1 MSHVILSQ
9 WSTSR
14 VARATRVVLR
24 LLRRLAQPV
33 RHARDDDDA
42 RPGVSLVPPVST
54 LRVRPQLRHRRRGLA
69 RGRGANG
76 RFARATSADDGAEC
90 TASNSADV
98 RGIEGKSVVAEARAD
113 DGVSAPG
120 GGDARSRMRRE
131 GNPRRRDRRDGE
143 SAA

>member
-1 MSHVILSQ
+1 MLLASSFGFF
-9 WSTSR
+9 
-14 VARATRVVLR
+14 VASLNPYATPATTTTPDQAYPWYRPY
-24 LLRRLAQPV
+24 RRCACAHNCAIVGADSP
-33 RHARDDDDA
+33 A
-42 RPGVSLVPPVST
+42 
-54 LRVRPQLRHRRRGLA
+54 
-69 RGRGANG
+69 GRGANG

-131 GNPRRRDRRDGE
+131 GNPRRRDRRNGE